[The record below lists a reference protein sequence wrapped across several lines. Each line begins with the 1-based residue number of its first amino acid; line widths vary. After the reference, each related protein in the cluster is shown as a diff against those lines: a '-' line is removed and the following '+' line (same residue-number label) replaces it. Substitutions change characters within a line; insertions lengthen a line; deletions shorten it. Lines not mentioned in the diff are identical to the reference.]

1 MTGGPDPLNAG
12 RAAERVARSSY
23 GRLVPIL
30 AARNRDIAAAED
42 AVSEALVA
50 PIGTWPERGVPD
62 NPDARLITAARNRQ
76 KNRLRAS
83 LAHQE
88 AEPELIHRSEL
99 PEAQDAIGDSRLTLM
114 FVFAHPAI
122 APAARTR

>member
-1 MTGGPDPLNAG
+1 MPDQVKADLSPQPGLRHPQPARLWFRWPPESAFGQKKPPLSV
-12 RAAERVARSSY
+12 E
-23 GRLVPIL
+23 
-30 AARNRDIAAAED
+30 NRGAAAED

-50 PIGTWPERGVPD
+50 ALRTWPERGVPN

-88 AEPELIHRSEL
+88 AEPELILRSEL
-99 PEAQDAIGDSRLTLM
+99 PGAQDAIGDSRLTLM
-114 FVFAHPAI
+114 FV
-122 APAARTR
+122 